1 MFTIFVVMALVTTF
15 ATTPLVSFLYPPE
28 YQKKLEAWKRGE
40 IDWDG
45 NPLHRDDRSSTSME
59 REKLQITNISKV
71 TVLLRLENL
80 PSIFSFVDLLGGKT
94 VPTLK
99 VHKMK
104 EIQGGTVPEEG
115 ESASGSAK
123 AVPEFAKSPPAKRV
137 EVHGERLVGLTQRT
151 SAVMQVSEVNEL
163 QDRDPVV
170 NVFKTFGFFHNIA
183 VSAGLS
189 IAPEDSFAEVITN
202 KASTQSS
209 DLLLIPWSETGAVTE
224 SEDPTQYTSENR
236 FMSQQH
242 NQFISNVLSSS
253 TCSTAIMINRGFG
266 YNVERGLTRTSS
278 FRSIRSRKTTDVAN
292 VINPISDPSHHI
304 FFPFFGGSDDR
315 VALRFVLQLATNINV
330 TATIVQ
336 VIYSTEAA
344 ADPHLQ
350 LPPVVA
356 RRDLPRN
363 LSHSQVP
370 TLNTVESASAS
381 TTSLVAADADSTF
394 FQSLQDSLPREI
406 QNRVL
411 FETVKTPQPLQ
422 YTVSKARLEVG
433 LSPKNAG
440 DLVVLGRGL
449 RDIRPHIRSELVRVL
464 DSLGAPSGAGVETR
478 KCLGDIAEAII
489 VSNVKASVLVFQAG
503 GKVLKKEH
511 ATRIRQ
517 EVKTELE

>member
-1 MFTIFVVMALVTTF
+1 
-15 ATTPLVSFLYPPE
+15 
-28 YQKKLEAWKRGE
+28 
-40 IDWDG
+40 
-45 NPLHRDDRSSTSME
+45 
-59 REKLQITNISKV
+59 
-71 TVLLRLENL
+71 
-80 PSIFSFVDLLGGKT
+80 
-94 VPTLK
+94 
-99 VHKMK
+99 
-104 EIQGGTVPEEG
+104 
-115 ESASGSAK
+115 
-123 AVPEFAKSPPAKRV
+123 
-137 EVHGERLVGLTQRT
+137 
-151 SAVMQVSEVNEL
+151 MQVSEVNEL

-209 DLLLIPWSETGAVTE
+209 DLLLIPWTESGTVTE
-224 SEDPTQYTSENR
+224 SEDPTMYNSENR
-236 FMSQQH
+236 FMSHQH

-253 TCSTAIMINRGFG
+253 PCSTAIMVNRGFG
-266 YNVERGLTRTSS
+266 NLDRGLTRTAS
-278 FRSIRSRKTTDVAN
+278 FRKTTDIVN

-336 VIYSTEAA
+336 VIYSTEAT
-344 ADPHLQ
+344 ADPELQ
-350 LPPVVA
+350 LPAVVA

-363 LSHSQVP
+363 LSQSHVP
-370 TLNTVESASAS
+370 TLNTAASASAS
-381 TTSLVAADADSTF
+381 TTSLVATDADSTF
-394 FQSLQDSLPREI
+394 FQTLEDSLPREI
-406 QNRVL
+406 QNRVI

-422 YTVSKARLEVG
+422 YTVSKAKLEVG

-464 DSLGAPSGAGVETR
+464 NTMGVPSGAGTETR
-478 KCLGDIAEAII
+478 RCLGDIAEAMI

-503 GKVLKKEH
+503 GKVLEKER
-511 ATRIRQ
+511 AACLRQ
-517 EVKTELE
+517 ESNKETQ

>member
-1 MFTIFVVMALVTTF
+1 M
-15 ATTPLVSFLYPPE
+15 
-28 YQKKLEAWKRGE
+28 WKH
-40 IDWDG
+40 
-45 NPLHRDDRSSTSME
+45 LC
-59 REKLQITNISKV
+59 
-71 TVLLRLENL
+71 
-80 PSIFSFVDLLGGKT
+80 
-94 VPTLK
+94 LK
-99 VHKMK
+99 RM
-104 EIQGGTVPEEG
+104 
-115 ESASGSAK
+115 
-123 AVPEFAKSPPAKRV
+123 
-137 EVHGERLVGLTQRT
+137 
-151 SAVMQVSEVNEL
+151 
-163 QDRDPVV
+163 
-170 NVFKTFGFFHNIA
+170 
-183 VSAGLS
+183 
-189 IAPEDSFAEVITN
+189 
-202 KASTQSS
+202 
-209 DLLLIPWSETGAVTE
+209 
-224 SEDPTQYTSENR
+224 Y
-236 FMSQQH
+236 
-242 NQFISNVLSSS
+242 
-253 TCSTAIMINRGFG
+253 
-266 YNVERGLTRTSS
+266 
-278 FRSIRSRKTTDVAN
+278 
-292 VINPISDPSHHI
+292 
-304 FFPFFGGSDDR
+304 
-315 VALRFVLQLATNINV
+315 
-330 TATIVQ
+330 
-336 VIYSTEAA
+336 A

-511 ATRIRQ
+511 ATRLRQ